1 MQNPSL
7 TSYHSDIL
15 RLFVRYLTDVEDIA
29 NVSLT
34 CKKLEA
40 VCEPIWEHC
49 FNPPFVDY
57 DPTQEK
63 SAKRQLT
70 EQYKQFCRVLSPL
83 VPCVA
88 QTSKITIFSKKK
100 RLLNQIKH
108 LSHHLTL
115 ITKDFIALSQQ
126 RNSELQTALTEIR
139 LICLIEAGIN
149 LPSVV
154 SPINEKEGFI
164 PYSPLNIS
172 LTNPFTSLKLIKVI
186 LHARGEVK
194 WGDIK
199 QSFRNK
205 SSEITL
211 LLLPKVN
218 TISDLFFQ
226 DCKLAGKNPSLFYK
240 IADKVETVRG
250 ICLNSILKRGECPEY
265 VLDQMLDKYEDYN
278 SRENPEILSLI
289 RESYSPRQ
297 AQKFLSRFP
306 PGHPI
311 HQI

>member
-1 MQNPSL
+1 MQNLSL

-29 NVSLT
+29 NLSLA
-34 CKKLEA
+34 CKKLQT
-40 VCEPIWEHC
+40 VCEPFWEQC

-70 EQYKQFCRVLSPL
+70 EQCRQFCVALCPL
-83 VPCVA
+83 VPCGTK
-88 QTSKITIFSKKK
+88 TSRITVFAKKK
-100 RLLNQIKH
+100 QLLKQIKH
-108 LSHHLTL
+108 SSNHLIFT
-115 ITKDFIALSQQ
+115 TKDFIALA
-126 RNSELQTALTEIR
+126 RHRESEPETARIEIR
-139 LICLIEAGIN
+139 LISLIEATHH
-149 LPSVV
+149 LPSVI
-154 SPINEKEGFI
+154 SPISEKEGFI

-186 LHARGEVK
+186 LHVRDEVK
-194 WGDIK
+194 WGDVK
-199 QSFRNK
+199 QAFRNK
-205 SSEITL
+205 SPEITL
-211 LLLPKVN
+211 LLLPKVH

-278 SRENPEILSLI
+278 SRENNEILVLI
-289 RESYSPRQ
+289 RENYSPRQ
-297 AQKFLSRFP
+297 VQKFLSRFP

-311 HQI
+311 RQL